1 MTILRSL
8 AKHPHTSWGHPTTR
22 GKKQGRGVS
31 TALLLR
37 GQVVGA
43 SVGPPLVD
51 GDVAGLVVVVALV
64 VLGCA
69 GLAGLSGLAGLARGG
84 AGAGGGGGHGD
95 GGVGGDDARGDGG
108 VLGALVGQGRVG
120 GAGDGGLG
128 GRDVLVVLV
137 DLALDGRL
145 ARRGGDVAGV
155 VVAGQGVG
163 VGLLDS
169 EAATD
174 LVLVDA
180 ADGTDV
186 TGRG

>member
-8 AKHPHTSWGHPTTR
+8 AKHPHTSWGHSTTR

-51 GDVAGLVVVVALV
+51 GDVAGLVVALV
-64 VLGCA
+64 VLGGA

-95 GGVGGDDARGDGG
+95 GGVGGDDARGHGG

-120 GAGDGGLG
+120 GAGNGGLG

-145 ARRGGDVAGV
+145 AGRGGDVAGV

-180 ADGTDV
+180 ADGTYV